1 MTNMVKRAFPG
12 LDDKGRGLQC
22 IDDGMSLRD
31 WFAGQALAALVRE
44 DPGYRQG
51 DNPRSWEAGLA
62 NCAYRF
68 ADAMMKARDAG

>member
-31 WFAGQALAALVRE
+31 WFAGQALAGLLAADWE
-44 DPGYRQG
+44 PQPGRTYA
-51 DNPRSWEAGLA
+51 DVAYA
-62 NCAYRF
+62 N
-68 ADAMMKARDAG
+68 ADQMMKARDGS